1 MMVKNAVR
9 IRCKNNLL
17 LAICCVL
24 ITVSCNQKSNR
35 NANVKNDAIVVDSK
49 TITQSK
55 DVSSASLRKEK
66 FDEFL
71 DQFNKD
77 FKFQKNRVLF
87 PLRSTILANQETEEY
102 DTVYIQSAN
111 YQKHE
116 LTFPKSNV
124 VDGDVILRSESISD
138 SQHQLTMLVE
148 DTGIRIEFIFYMKEN
163 LWYLCEIRNR
173 ST

>member
-1 MMVKNAVR
+1 MAKNAE
-9 IRCKNNLL
+9 IMRCMSSLFF
-17 LAICCVL
+17 AICCVMTL
-24 ITVSCNQKSNR
+24 VSCNEKSR
-35 NANVKNDAIVVDSK
+35 GNANVENDAIVVDSK

-77 FKFQKNRVLF
+77 FKFQKNRVMF
-87 PLRSTILANQETEEY
+87 PLRSTILANQETDEY

-111 YQKHE
+111 YQKHQ

-124 VDGDVILRSESISD
+124 VDGDIILRSESISD
-138 SQHQLTMLVE
+138 CQHQLTMLVE
-148 DTGIRIEFIFYMKEN
+148 DTGIRIEFIFFMKEN

>member
-1 MMVKNAVR
+1 MVKNAE
-9 IRCKNNLL
+9 IMRCVINIF
-17 LAICCVL
+17 LAICCVMTL
-24 ITVSCNQKSNR
+24 VSCNQKSNR

-71 DQFNKD
+71 NQFNKD

-87 PLRSTILANQETEEY
+87 PLRSTILVNQETDEY

-138 SQHQLTMLVE
+138 CQHQLTMLVE

>member
-1 MMVKNAVR
+1 MMVKNAE
-9 IRCKNNLL
+9 IMRCVINLF
-17 LAICCVL
+17 LAICCVMTL
-24 ITVSCNQKSNR
+24 VSCNQKSNE
-35 NANVKNDAIVVDSK
+35 NANVNTDTIVVDSK

-87 PLRSTILANQETEEY
+87 PLRSTILADQETDEY

-116 LTFPKSNV
+116 LTFPKSNI

-138 SQHQLTMLVE
+138 CQHQLTMLLE

>member
-1 MMVKNAVR
+1 MAKNAEKMR
-9 IRCKNNLL
+9 YIGNLF

-24 ITVSCNQKSNR
+24 ILVSCNEKSKG
-35 NANVKNDAIVVDSK
+35 NANVKNDAIVIDSQ
-49 TITQSK
+49 TVTQSK
-55 DVSSASLRKEK
+55 DESSASLRKEK

-77 FKFQKNRVLF
+77 FKFQKNRVMF
-87 PLRSTILANQETEEY
+87 PLRSTILADQETDEY

-116 LTFPKSNV
+116 LTFPKSNI

-138 SQHQLTMLVE
+138 CQHQLTMLVE
-148 DTGIRIEFIFYMKEN
+148 DTGIRIEFIFFMKEN

>member
-1 MMVKNAVR
+1 MAKNAEKM
-9 IRCKNNLL
+9 RCIGNLF

-24 ITVSCNQKSNR
+24 ILVSCNEKSKG
-35 NANVKNDAIVVDSK
+35 NANVKNDAIVIDSQ
-49 TITQSK
+49 TVTQSK
-55 DVSSASLRKEK
+55 DESSASLRKEK

-87 PLRSTILANQETEEY
+87 PLRSTILVNQETDEY

-116 LTFPKSNV
+116 LTFPKSNI

-138 SQHQLTMLVE
+138 CQHQLTMLVE

>member
-1 MMVKNAVR
+1 MNK
-9 IRCKNNLL
+9 LL
-17 LAICCVL
+17 LAISCVL
-24 ITVSCNQKSNR
+24 LTVSCNEQSK
-35 NANVKNDAIVVDSK
+35 ANTQGENDAFDFDQQ
-49 TITQSK
+49 TITQCK
-55 DVSSASLRKEK
+55 DEAKPSARKEN

-71 DQFNKD
+71 NQFNKD

-87 PLRSTILANQETEEY
+87 PLRSTILVNQETDEY

-138 SQHQLTMLVE
+138 CQHQLTMLVE
-148 DTGIRIEFIFYMKEN
+148 DTGIRIEFIFRLKEN
-163 LWYLCEIRNR
+163 EWYLYEIRNR

>member
-1 MMVKNAVR
+1 
-9 IRCKNNLL
+9 
-17 LAICCVL
+17 L
-24 ITVSCNQKSNR
+24 ILVSCNEKSKG
-35 NANVKNDAIVVDSK
+35 NANVKNDVIVIDSQ
-49 TITQSK
+49 TVTQSK
-55 DVSSASLRKEK
+55 DESAATVRKEK

-87 PLRSTILANQETEEY
+87 PLRSTILANQEKDVY

-116 LTFPKSNV
+116 LTSPKSNV
-124 VDGDVILRSESISD
+124 VDGEVILRSESISD

-148 DTGIRIEFIFYMKEN
+148 DTGIRIEFIFLLTEN

>member
-1 MMVKNAVR
+1 MVKNAE
-9 IRCKNNLL
+9 IMRCVINLF
-17 LAICCVL
+17 LAICCVMTL
-24 ITVSCNQKSNR
+24 VSCNQKSNR

-77 FKFQKNRVLF
+77 FKFQKNRILF
-87 PLRSTILANQETEEY
+87 PLRSTILVNQEIDEY

-124 VDGDVILRSESISD
+124 VDGDVILKSESISD
-138 SQHQLTMLVE
+138 YQHQLTMLVE

-163 LWYLCEIRNR
+163 LWYLCELRNR

>member
-1 MMVKNAVR
+1 MVKNAE
-9 IRCKNNLL
+9 IMRCVINLF
-17 LAICCVL
+17 LAICCVMTL
-24 ITVSCNQKSNR
+24 VSCNQKSNR

-77 FKFQKNRVLF
+77 FKFQKNRILF
-87 PLRSTILANQETEEY
+87 PLRSTILVNQETDEY

-138 SQHQLTMLVE
+138 CQHQLTMLVE

>member
-1 MMVKNAVR
+1 MVKNAE
-9 IRCKNNLL
+9 IMRCVINLF
-17 LAICCVL
+17 LAICCVMTL
-24 ITVSCNQKSNR
+24 VSCNQKSNR

-77 FKFQKNRVLF
+77 FKFQKNRILF
-87 PLRSTILANQETEEY
+87 PLRSTILVNQETDEY

-138 SQHQLTMLVE
+138 CQHQLTMLVE

-163 LWYLCEIRNR
+163 LWYLCELRNR

>member
-1 MMVKNAVR
+1 MMVKNAE
-9 IRCKNNLL
+9 IMRCVINLF
-17 LAICCVL
+17 LAICCVMTL
-24 ITVSCNQKSNR
+24 VSCNQKSNR

-87 PLRSTILANQETEEY
+87 PLRSTILVNQETDEY

-138 SQHQLTMLVE
+138 CQHQLTMLVE

>member
-1 MMVKNAVR
+1 MAKNAE
-9 IRCKNNLL
+9 IMRCVSNLF
-17 LAICCVL
+17 LAVCCVL
-24 ITVSCNQKSNR
+24 TLVSCNAKSKG
-35 NANVKNDAIVVDSK
+35 NANVKNDAINIDSQ
-49 TITQSK
+49 TVTQSK
-55 DVSSASLRKEK
+55 DESAATVRKEK

-77 FKFQKNRVLF
+77 FKFQKKRVIF
-87 PLRSTILANQETEEY
+87 PLRSTILAGYETDVY

-124 VDGDVILRSESISD
+124 VDGKVILRSESISD
-138 SQHQLTMLVE
+138 SQHQITMLVE
-148 DTGIRIEFIFYMKEN
+148 DTGIRIEFIFLMKEN

>member
-1 MMVKNAVR
+1 MS
-9 IRCKNNLL
+9 NLF
-17 LAICCVL
+17 LAICCVMTL
-24 ITVSCNQKSNR
+24 VSCNQKSNR

-87 PLRSTILANQETEEY
+87 PLRSTILANQETDEY

-111 YQKHE
+111 YQKHQ

-138 SQHQLTMLVE
+138 CQHQLTMLVE
-148 DTGIRIEFIFYMKEN
+148 DTGIRIEFIFFMKEN

>member
-1 MMVKNAVR
+1 M
-9 IRCKNNLL
+9 
-17 LAICCVL
+17 
-24 ITVSCNQKSNR
+24 QPKSNG
-35 NANVKNDAIVVDSK
+35 NANVKNDAIVADSK
-49 TITQSK
+49 NITQSK
-55 DVSSASLRKEK
+55 DEAAATVRKEK
-66 FDEFL
+66 FDEYL

-77 FKFQKNRVLF
+77 LKFQKNRILF
-87 PLRSTILANQETEEY
+87 PLRSTILANQETDEY

-138 SQHQLTMLVE
+138 CQHQLTMLVE
-148 DTGIRIEFIFYMKEN
+148 DTGIRIEFIFLMKEN

>member
-9 IRCKNNLL
+9 IRCKNKLL

-87 PLRSTILANQETEEY
+87 PLRSTIQVNQETDEY

-138 SQHQLTMLVE
+138 CQHQLTMLVE

>member
-1 MMVKNAVR
+1 MT
-9 IRCKNNLL
+9 L
-17 LAICCVL
+17 
-24 ITVSCNQKSNR
+24 VSCNQKSNG

-87 PLRSTILANQETEEY
+87 PLKSTILVN
-102 DTVYIQSAN
+102 
-111 YQKHE
+111 
-116 LTFPKSNV
+116 
-124 VDGDVILRSESISD
+124 
-138 SQHQLTMLVE
+138 
-148 DTGIRIEFIFYMKEN
+148 
-163 LWYLCEIRNR
+163 
-173 ST
+173 

>member
-1 MMVKNAVR
+1 MVKNAE
-9 IRCKNNLL
+9 IMRCVINIF
-17 LAICCVL
+17 LAICCVMTL
-24 ITVSCNQKSNR
+24 VSCNQKSNR

-87 PLRSTILANQETEEY
+87 PLRSTILVNQETDEY

-138 SQHQLTMLVE
+138 CQHQLTMLVE

>member
-1 MMVKNAVR
+1 MAKNAEKMR
-9 IRCKNNLL
+9 YMGNLF

-24 ITVSCNQKSNR
+24 ILVSCNEKSKG
-35 NANVKNDAIVVDSK
+35 NANVKNDAIVIDSQ
-49 TITQSK
+49 TVTQSK
-55 DVSSASLRKEK
+55 DESAATVRKEK

-124 VDGDVILRSESISD
+124 VDGEVILRSESISD
-138 SQHQLTMLVE
+138 SQHQITMLAE
-148 DTGIRIEFIFYMKEN
+148 DTGIRIEFIFLLKEN

>member
-1 MMVKNAVR
+1 MAKSAEIM
-9 IRCKNNLL
+9 RCMSYLF
-17 LAICCVL
+17 LAICCVMTL
-24 ITVSCNQKSNR
+24 VSCNQKSNG

-77 FKFQKNRVLF
+77 FKFQKNRVMF
-87 PLRSTILANQETEEY
+87 PLRSTILADQETDEY

-138 SQHQLTMLVE
+138 CQHQLTMLVE
-148 DTGIRIEFIFYMKEN
+148 DTGIRIEFIFFMKEN

>member
-1 MMVKNAVR
+1 MAKSAEIM
-9 IRCKNNLL
+9 RCMSNLF
-17 LAICCVL
+17 LAICCVMTL
-24 ITVSCNQKSNR
+24 VSCNQKSNR

-87 PLRSTILANQETEEY
+87 PLRSTILANQETDEY

-111 YQKHE
+111 YQKHQ

-138 SQHQLTMLVE
+138 CQHQLTMLVE
-148 DTGIRIEFIFYMKEN
+148 DTGIRIEFIFFMKEN

>member
-1 MMVKNAVR
+1 MAKNAEKMR
-9 IRCKNNLL
+9 YMGNLF

-24 ITVSCNQKSNR
+24 ILVSCNEKSKG
-35 NANVKNDAIVVDSK
+35 NANVKNDAIVIDSQ
-49 TITQSK
+49 TVTQSK
-55 DVSSASLRKEK
+55 DESAATVRKEK

-87 PLRSTILANQETEEY
+87 PLRSTILANQEKDVY

-116 LTFPKSNV
+116 LTSPKSNV
-124 VDGDVILRSESISD
+124 VDGEVILRSESISD

-148 DTGIRIEFIFYMKEN
+148 DTGIRIEFIFLLTEN

>member
-1 MMVKNAVR
+1 M
-9 IRCKNNLL
+9 RCTSNLF
-17 LAICCVL
+17 LAICCVMTL
-24 ITVSCNQKSNR
+24 VSCNEQSR
-35 NANVKNDAIVVDSK
+35 GNANVKNDAIVVDSK

-55 DVSSASLRKEK
+55 DVSTASLRKEK

-77 FKFQKNRVLF
+77 FKFQKNRILF
-87 PLRSTILANQETEEY
+87 PLRSTILVNQETDEY

-138 SQHQLTMLVE
+138 CQHQLTMLVE

>member
-1 MMVKNAVR
+1 MVKNAVR

-24 ITVSCNQKSNR
+24 IIVSCNQKSNR

-87 PLRSTILANQETEEY
+87 PLRSTILVNQETDEY

-124 VDGDVILRSESISD
+124 VDGDVILRSESFSD

-163 LWYLCEIRNR
+163 LWYLCELRNR

>member
-1 MMVKNAVR
+1 
-9 IRCKNNLL
+9 
-17 LAICCVL
+17 
-24 ITVSCNQKSNR
+24 
-35 NANVKNDAIVVDSK
+35 
-49 TITQSK
+49 
-55 DVSSASLRKEK
+55 LRKEK
-66 FDEFL
+66 FDAFL

-87 PLRSTILANQETEEY
+87 PLRSTILVNQETDEY
-102 DTVYIQSAN
+102 DIVYIQSAN

-138 SQHQLTMLVE
+138 CQHQLTMLVE

>member
-1 MMVKNAVR
+1 MVKNAE
-9 IRCKNNLL
+9 IMRCVINLF
-17 LAICCVL
+17 LAICCAMTL
-24 ITVSCNQKSNR
+24 VSCNQKSNR

-77 FKFQKNRVLF
+77 FKFQKNRILF
-87 PLRSTILANQETEEY
+87 PLRSTILVNQETDEY

-138 SQHQLTMLVE
+138 CQHQLTMLVE

-163 LWYLCEIRNR
+163 LWYLCELRNR

>member
-1 MMVKNAVR
+1 MVKNAVR

-71 DQFNKD
+71 DQFKKD

-87 PLRSTILANQETEEY
+87 PLRSTILVNQETDKY

>member
-1 MMVKNAVR
+1 MNK
-9 IRCKNNLL
+9 LL

-24 ITVSCNQKSNR
+24 LTVSCNEQ
-35 NANVKNDAIVVDSK
+35 SK
-49 TITQSK
+49 HPRQNYTFDFDQQTITQCK
-55 DVSSASLRKEK
+55 DEAKPLASKEK

-71 DQFNKD
+71 KQFNKD

-87 PLRSTILANQETEEY
+87 PLRSKILVNQETDEY

-124 VDGDVILRSESISD
+124 VDGDVILRFESISD
-138 SQHQLTMLVE
+138 CQHQLTMLVE
-148 DTGIRIEFIFYMKEN
+148 DTGIRIEFIFFMKEN

>member
-1 MMVKNAVR
+1 MVKNAEIMMCV
-9 IRCKNNLL
+9 INLF
-17 LAICCVL
+17 LAICCVMTL
-24 ITVSCNQKSNR
+24 VSCNQKSNR

-77 FKFQKNRVLF
+77 FKFQKNRILF
-87 PLRSTILANQETEEY
+87 PLRSTILVNQEIDEY

-138 SQHQLTMLVE
+138 CQHQLTMLVE
-148 DTGIRIEFIFYMKEN
+148 DTGIRIEFIFLMKEN

>member
-1 MMVKNAVR
+1 M
-9 IRCKNNLL
+9 RCVINLF
-17 LAICCVL
+17 LAICCVMTL
-24 ITVSCNQKSNR
+24 VSCNQKSNR

-77 FKFQKNRVLF
+77 FKFQKNRILF
-87 PLRSTILANQETEEY
+87 PLRSTILVNQETDEY

-138 SQHQLTMLVE
+138 CQHQLTMLVE

-163 LWYLCEIRNR
+163 LWYLCELRNR

>member
-1 MMVKNAVR
+1 MAKNAEKMR
-9 IRCKNNLL
+9 YMGNLF

-24 ITVSCNQKSNR
+24 ILVPCNEKSKG
-35 NANVKNDAIVVDSK
+35 NANVKNDAIVIDSQ
-49 TITQSK
+49 TVTQSK
-55 DVSSASLRKEK
+55 DESAATVRKEK

-87 PLRSTILANQETEEY
+87 PLRSTILVNQETDEY

-138 SQHQLTMLVE
+138 CQHQLTMLVE
-148 DTGIRIEFIFYMKEN
+148 DTGIRIEFIFLLTEN

>member
-1 MMVKNAVR
+1 MVKNAE
-9 IRCKNNLL
+9 IMRCVINLF
-17 LAICCVL
+17 LAICCVMTL
-24 ITVSCNQKSNR
+24 VSCNQKSNR

-77 FKFQKNRVLF
+77 FKFQKNRIFF
-87 PLRSTILANQETEEY
+87 PLRSTILADQETDEY

-138 SQHQLTMLVE
+138 CQHQLTMLVE

-163 LWYLCEIRNR
+163 LWYLCELRNR